1 VTDPADTLAAE
12 SALQD
17 IIGLLLKHTGHD
29 FRHYKRATVLRR
41 IERRLQVRGVRTL
54 PEYRDLLD
62 GDVAEHKALLGDMLI
77 GVTNFFRDREAFDA
91 IEREIVPSCSRIR
104 GRAMR

>member
-1 VTDPADTLAAE
+1 
-12 SALQD
+12 
-17 IIGLLLKHTGHD
+17 
-29 FRHYKRATVLRR
+29 
-41 IERRLQVRGVRTL
+41 L

-62 GDVAEHKALLGDMLI
+62 DDVAEHKALLGDMLI